1 MNERSPV
8 DLNPPSLEEAL
19 AKRFNLLEAPT
30 VRAGI
35 VSQGPPISFSR
46 LTNNRPQPGR
56 SLTPQPEE
64 AFVFQIPLIAC
75 PDSDV
80 RCSGASVYGSTSC
93 VPGYSYLLDLR
104 AGPTRRLDLP
114 FDNIRLYLSQS
125 TIEEFAWQ
133 KGRRRIGGLMQR
145 EFGASDPVLFRL
157 SQTLQAVLEKS
168 DTASSL
174 FVDYIAL
181 AFCEHVV
188 MRYGNANRS
197 NRPRRAG
204 LAPWQMR
211 RIEEFFDAH
220 LHGNPSILDL
230 ARQCNLSTSYFTD
243 AFKQTTG
250 LTPHQWLLKHRIERA
265 KSQLRET
272 DASLATIASNC
283 GFFDQSHFSRVF
295 SRLEGCGPREWRQ
308 HNRRR

>member
-8 DLNPPSLEEAL
+8 DLDLPSLQATI
-19 AKRFNLLEAPT
+19 ARQFNLLEAPT

-35 VSQGPPISFSR
+35 VSQGPPVSFSR
-46 LTNNRPQPGR
+46 LKNNRPQPGR
-56 SLTPQPEE
+56 SLAPRPEE
-64 AFVFQIPLIAC
+64 AFVFQIPLIMC
-75 PDSDV
+75 PDPDV
-80 RCSGASVYGSTSC
+80 RYSGGRFNKPTSC
-93 VPGYSYLLDLR
+93 IPGHSYLFDLR
-104 AGPTRRLDLP
+104 TGPTRRLDFP

-125 TIEEFAWQ
+125 TLEEFAYQ

-145 EFGASDPVLFRL
+145 GFGASDPVLFRL
-157 SQTLQAVLEKS
+157 SQTLQTVLEQS
-168 DTASSL
+168 ETVGSL
-174 FVDYIAL
+174 LVDYIAL

-188 MRYGNANRS
+188 MRYSNANTP
-197 NRPRRAG
+197 NRVRRAG

-211 RIEEFFDAH
+211 RVNEFFEAH

-230 ARQCNLSTSYFTD
+230 AGQCGLSSSYFSE

-250 LTPHQWLLKHRIERA
+250 LTPHQWLLKQRIERA
-265 KSQLRET
+265 KTQLRET

-295 SRLEGCGPREWRQ
+295 SRLEECGPKDWRL

>member
-8 DLNPPSLEEAL
+8 DLDLPSLEETI
-19 AKRFNLLEAPT
+19 AKQFNLLEAPT
-30 VRAGI
+30 VRAAI
-35 VSQGPPISFSR
+35 VSQGPAISFSR
-46 LTNNRPQPGR
+46 LTNDRPQPGR
-56 SLTPQPEE
+56 SLPPRQEE
-64 AFVFQIPLIAC
+64 AFVFQIPLIMC
-75 PDSDV
+75 PDPDV
-80 RCSGASVYGSTSC
+80 RFSGGHFNETTSC
-93 VPGYSYLLDLR
+93 IPGNSYLFDLR
-104 AGPTRRLDLP
+104 TGPTRRLDFP

-125 TIEEFAWQ
+125 TLEEFAYQ

-145 EFGASDPVLFRL
+145 GFGASDPVLFRL
-157 SQTLQAVLEKS
+157 SQTLQTILERA

-174 FVDYIAL
+174 LIDYIAL

-188 MRYGNANRS
+188 IRYGNANS
-197 NRPRRAG
+197 PNRVRRAE

-211 RIEEFFDAH
+211 RVTEFFEAH
-220 LHGNPSILDL
+220 LQGNPSILDL
-230 ARQCNLSTSYFTD
+230 AGQCGLSASYFSE

-250 LTPHQWLLKHRIERA
+250 LTPHQWLLRHRIERA
-265 KSQLRET
+265 KTQLSET

-295 SRLEGCGPREWRQ
+295 SRFEGCGPKDWRQ